1 MSSNEK
7 CIVRKY
13 LSEIR
18 HLLPF
23 VRKPEKRF
31 LADIRQT
38 IYDYCETAETIS
50 FDVLISVFGEPKDL
64 VSNYISEKDA
74 VVLRKELRFSQHVK
88 YTLFVLLSIVILL
101 AGLKTYTICLDYKN
115 AQEAQIDHAVI
126 LIEEETK

>member
-7 CIVRKY
+7 RIVRNY

-38 IYDYCETAETIS
+38 IYDYCETSETIS

-64 VSNYISEKDA
+64 VSNYISEKDS
-74 VVLRKELRFSQHVK
+74 VILRKELRFSQHVK
-88 YTLFVLLSIVILL
+88 YTLFVLLSIVLLL
-101 AGLKTYTICLDYKN
+101 AGLRASTIFLDYQH
-115 AQEAQIDHAVI
+115 AQKAQIDHEVI
-126 LIEEETK
+126 VIEDEAK